1 MEIWCTINDEYCSC
15 CCVCLLQR
23 RVGRAGGTRDHL
35 KKIFTSDD
43 STTDRHLIAA
53 IVRVQDATEARSLTK
68 MKVCFVK
75 LLRIEYI
82 HYKTVVS
89 VNRFKVSLHLRKP
102 LETYVIN
109 MIFTELPEWSMAEND
124 EDIGTFDSSGAFLSV
139 KVTLLL

>member
-1 MEIWCTINDEYCSC
+1 
-15 CCVCLLQR
+15 
-23 RVGRAGGTRDHL
+23 
-35 KKIFTSDD
+35 
-43 STTDRHLIAA
+43 
-53 IVRVQDATEARSLTK
+53 

-75 LLRIEYI
+75 LLRVEYI

-89 VNRFKVSLHLRKP
+89 VNRFKVSLHLRTT
-102 LETYVIN
+102 LRTYVIN